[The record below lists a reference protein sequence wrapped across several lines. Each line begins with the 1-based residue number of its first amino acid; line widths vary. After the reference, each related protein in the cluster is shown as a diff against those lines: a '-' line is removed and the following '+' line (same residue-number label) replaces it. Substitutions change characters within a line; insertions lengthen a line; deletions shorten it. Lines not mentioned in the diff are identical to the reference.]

1 MDENKLKKL
10 NEVGYAVNECCGLCK
25 HGMFAGRS
33 DFGTCAIKTY
43 DHLKH
48 TGSDRQLSINR
59 YGACA
64 SGFELSDVA
73 EASLGLW
80 RQFLTTQALN
90 RVYSDE

>member
-1 MDENKLKKL
+1 
-10 NEVGYAVNECCGLCK
+10 
-25 HGMFAGRS
+25 MFAGRS

-90 RVYSDE
+90 RVYSDEKNQPSAKHMQGLKKVQARAIGSCNKL